1 MKKFDLSKIKL
12 AKTPTETFTVS
23 VVGEDFDVEVQPLK
37 GKAILALS
45 DLKEDSKK
53 IEAVKTVLCN
63 GMVPAITEEEAEQL
77 IDADI
82 QAVLAIVERIMKLS
96 EDFQG
101 AVKNE
106 REKAK
111 EALKKK

>member
-12 AKTPTETFTVS
+12 NKAPTEKFTLEAA
-23 VVGEDFDVEVQPLK
+23 GDEWEVEVQPLK

-63 GMVPAITEEEAEQL
+63 GMVPPISAQDAEDL
-77 IDADI
+77 IDGDI
-82 QAVLAIVERIMKLS
+82 KAALQIVEHIMQLT
-96 EDFQG
+96 ENYNA
-101 AVKNE
+101 AVKDE
-106 REKAK
+106 RDNAK
-111 EALKKK
+111 DTLKKK